1 LLKLIHAQRLL
12 PLEELLSGVAAGS
25 SGISAARGAPAAAPP
40 RPIATASRPAPALAS
55 AASPAPSISPFGPTG
70 GGWSSGAKM
79 DSGLKPESAAGPV
92 ATMEH
97 AAIAANP
104 VTASESAGSPFPAA
118 ASTGYASTLTDG
130 ALAKAP
136 EAAPF
141 SSGAPSMEA
150 VRHAVGS
157 ALVSAGHSSAAQLL
171 GAGAWTVDGA
181 SLRIE
186 VSGVGKKM
194 LALTV
199 NAAAEKIIRQ
209 ELQRCGAPT
218 RFLVVPGEATGGT
231 GQAATL
237 IAAPIAGSI
246 QEAALAN
253 PLVQRATEIFKAEV
267 RSVVD
272 LRQK

>member
-1 LLKLIHAQRLL
+1 MECA
-12 PLEELLSGVAAGS
+12 PSVADSVAAG
-25 SGISAARGAPAAAPP
+25 
-40 RPIATASRPAPALAS
+40 
-55 AASPAPSISPFGPTG
+55 
-70 GGWSSGAKM
+70 
-79 DSGLKPESAAGPV
+79 
-92 ATMEH
+92 
-97 AAIAANP
+97 
-104 VTASESAGSPFPAA
+104 ESAGSPFPAA
-118 ASTGYASTLTDG
+118 ASTVTGYASTLTEG
-130 ALAKAP
+130 TLAKAP

-141 SSGAPSMEA
+141 SSGAPSMES
-150 VRHAVGS
+150 VRHAIGS

-171 GAGAWTVDGA
+171 GAAAWTVDGA

-231 GQAATL
+231 GQDTSKLAT
-237 IAAPIAGSI
+237 PIAGSI

-272 LRQK
+272 LRQR